1 MEEKALKFMSDHM
14 KGIYRNLNDLEYM
27 HSEFVK
33 LIETQGLK
41 EAPKQE
47 LIDRETT
54 KKVAGDIIN
63 SLGFKRYT
71 DLYNFIIE
79 NDRIVFDPNAR
90 ESQYRFVIPNYN
102 PIEHILISEK
112 DKDKRT
118 IITLVHEFF
127 HWTNHMENQNNAHYM
142 LGEFISI
149 YFEEYAT
156 DYLLNNNLYTEEEL
170 DVKCRLRE
178 TYNQLSKNYIEKTGR
193 YDPIQEADVL
203 ASHYSGYF
211 RHLLGYFLAEWA
223 RINNIDP
230 RTMIVFNENI
240 QNFES
245 FEEALNYLGIT
256 DLKEVTDTVV
266 DNIKNKK
273 NIKVR

>member
-142 LGEFISI
+142 
-149 YFEEYAT
+149 
-156 DYLLNNNLYTEEEL
+156 
-170 DVKCRLRE
+170 
-178 TYNQLSKNYIEKTGR
+178 
-193 YDPIQEADVL
+193 
-203 ASHYSGYF
+203 
-211 RHLLGYFLAEWA
+211 
-223 RINNIDP
+223 
-230 RTMIVFNENI
+230 
-240 QNFES
+240 
-245 FEEALNYLGIT
+245 
-256 DLKEVTDTVV
+256 
-266 DNIKNKK
+266 
-273 NIKVR
+273 